1 MTGTAWGRLQG
12 AVERV
17 VGLLRPFEE
26 RYYAA
31 AAVMVAVA
39 MIYIIGR

>member
-1 MTGTAWGRLQG
+1 LQG
-12 AVERV
+12 AAAWATA
-17 VGLLRPFEE
+17 LLHPFEE

-39 MIYIIGR
+39 VIYVIGRS